1 MDISISYYMKTQV
14 SNKQGQWPRVKVFSS
29 SAAMEFLINLNDV
42 EGEGNKDKSFISMV
56 VAKADGAG
64 GYHWD
69 TAEAIRLKLS
79 QTEVMSLTSV
89 FLRIKAELKI
99 EKRKTAHHSSPAYKN
114 IRISPNPHESGLLL
128 NAGIVFTEK
137 TPVANNI
144 SYRLPVTE
152 MDCVRVGLFLLGYL
166 TEVTPMVSSDAIITA
181 LRLSET
187 RSPKSRPD

>member
-1 MDISISYYMKTQV
+1 MKMQPTYKH
-14 SNKQGQWPRVKVFSS
+14 SKWPCVKVFSFS
-29 SAAMEFLINLNDV
+29 CAMEFLLNLNDDK
-42 EGEGNKDKSFISMV
+42 GEGRKEDPFISLV
-56 VAKADGAG
+56 VANSDGADG
-64 GYHWD
+64 YNWD

-99 EKRKTAHHSSPAYKN
+99 EKRKTAHRNFPAYKN
-114 IRISPNPHESGLLL
+114 IRISPNPQEPGLLL

-137 TPVANNI
+137 AHSAKNI

-166 TEVTPMVSSDAIITA
+166 TEATPMVSSDAIITA
-181 LRLSET
+181 LRLAES
-187 RSPKSRPD
+187 RSAKLRPD

>member
-1 MDISISYYMKTQV
+1 MDFSITNYMKTQV
-14 SNKQGQWPRVKVFSS
+14 TNNQGQWPRVKVFSS
-29 SAAMEFLINLNDV
+29 SAAMEFLINLNDA
-42 EGEGNKDKSFISMV
+42 EGEGNKEKSFISMV
-56 VAKADGAG
+56 VANADGAG

-89 FLRIKAELKI
+89 FLRIKVEHKI

-114 IRISPNPHESGLLL
+114 IRISPNPLESGLLL

-137 TPVANNI
+137 TPVSKNI

-187 RSPKSRPD
+187 RSSKLRPD